1 MPQLAPERVRQILA
15 APAFRELVS
24 ARAKMRWSLSIVTL
38 IMFFGFLALISTAR
52 DTLGA
57 NPGGSVISVG
67 LIIALVMIAM
77 VVMLTGFYVQR
88 SNSRFD
94 KLSHALKEE
103 FGR

>member
-1 MPQLAPERVRQILA
+1 MPQRGPEQMREILA

-24 ARAKMRWSLSIVTL
+24 ARARMRWSLSIVTL

-52 DTLGA
+52 GALGA
-57 NPGGSVISVG
+57 NSGGTVLPFG
-67 LIIALVMIAM
+67 LMIGLGMIAV